1 MSSLPALLLCLAV
14 TAADKDAKPAP
25 QPARVTVTAELACLH
40 CTFGEGDGCA
50 VCLKLD
56 AKTPVLLAGK
66 IAKQF
71 HEDRLG
77 KKVVVVEGT
86 LSRNKDKRLVLT
98 GDSGRFYTDK
108 DKGKV
113 PAKGEVRVAGKA
125 CCGQCDLKVC
135 DECTLAV
142 VNGKLPI
149 ILHGKLASGHAEKG
163 DGKTITA
170 SGKLFIDKRGLV
182 RLDAR
187 KVDLGKKKK

>member
-1 MSSLPALLLCLAV
+1 V
-14 TAADKDAKPAP
+14 TAADKEAKPAP
-25 QPARVTVTAELACLH
+25 KPARVVITAELACLH

-50 VCLKLD
+50 VCLKLN
-56 AKTPVLLAGK
+56 ATTPVLLAGK
-66 IAKQF
+66 VAKQF

-77 KKVVVVEGT
+77 KKVVVVEGA

-98 GDSGRFYTDK
+98 GDTGRFYTAK
-108 DKGKV
+108 DKGKA
-113 PAKGEVRVAGKA
+113 PAKGEVRVAGLA

-142 VNGKLPI
+142 SNGKLPI
-149 ILHGKLASGHAEKG
+149 ILDGKLASDHVEKS

-182 RLDAR
+182 RLDAK
-187 KVDLGKKKK
+187 KVDLSKKKK